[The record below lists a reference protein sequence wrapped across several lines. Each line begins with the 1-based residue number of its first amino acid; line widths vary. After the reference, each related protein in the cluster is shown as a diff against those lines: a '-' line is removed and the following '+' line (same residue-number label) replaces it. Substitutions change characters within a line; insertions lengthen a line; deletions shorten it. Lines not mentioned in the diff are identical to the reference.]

1 MSGSSAAGRLV
12 GGFSSVLSLCV
23 AAPSAYLALIT
34 LAGRRRHTP
43 PAQAGPRTTR
53 FVMLVP
59 AHDEAAGIGATL
71 ESLAEVDYPADLV
84 DVHVVADNC
93 TDDTAEVVRAH
104 GMTAHE
110 RNDPDHPGKG
120 PALNWLYDR
129 LVAGGHDFDAVVIV
143 DADTSLDRGF
153 LPAMDPALTG
163 GARSRAGLLL
173 GPRPRGLDRHVVP
186 VRRARMPTSSADR
199 GPLPAGCVVRPLRQ
213 RHGLPS
219 GRARRPSMVRPSGR
233 GRRVPDRT
241 AARRNLVRYVPDA
254 VVRAEMPTTASAATT
269 QNERWERGR
278 LELARRYVPHHA
290 RRAVRGPRR
299 VAHADAVADHL
310 VPPLSALVGFQ
321 IVATAI
327 AALCALPRGRSS
339 RAIAIDVVA
348 LSVVVGH
355 TLAGLQSIG
364 AARHHYISLLQAPK
378 MIVWKIAILTRAAT
392 PSADV
397 AWTRTQRNERDL
409 VSRPP
414 LLLCTASRSRT
425 SRSTRRSP

>member
-12 GGFSSVLSLCV
+12 GGVSSVLSLCV

-43 PAQAGPRTTR
+43 PAQTGPRTTR
-53 FVMLVP
+53 FVVLVP

-93 TDDTAEVVRAH
+93 TDGTADVVRAH
-104 GMTAHE
+104 GMTVHE
-110 RNDPDHPGKG
+110 RDDLDHPGKG
-120 PALNWLYDR
+120 AALNWLFDR

-143 DADTSLDRGF
+143 DADTSVDRGF
-153 LPAMDPALTG
+153 LPAMDRELTG
-163 GARSRAGLLL
+163 GVDVAQGFYSVRDPEASTATSFRYAALACRHHLRAAGRCRLGASCGLYGNGMVFRRHVLDGRRWSGHLVEDAEFQNELLL
-173 GPRPRGLDRHVVP
+173 DGV
-186 VRRARMPTSSADR
+186 S
-199 GPLPAGCVVRPLRQ
+199 
-213 RHGLPS
+213 
-219 GRARRPSMVRPSGR
+219 
-233 GRRVPDRT
+233 
-241 AARRNLVRYVPDA
+241 VRYVPDA

-278 LELARRYVPHHA
+278 LQLARRFVPDHA

-327 AALCALPRGRSS
+327 AALCAVPRGRSS
-339 RAIAIDVVA
+339 RAIAIGVVA

-355 TLAGLQSIG
+355 ALAGLQSIG

-392 PSADV
+392 PNADV
-397 AWTRTQRNERDL
+397 AWTRTQRNERI
-409 VSRPP
+409 S
-414 LLLCTASRSRT
+414 
-425 SRSTRRSP
+425 